1 MATSFV
7 SPSRHA
13 QYNIPSQ
20 PQSTSPPTL
29 TNTSSPTS
37 SDSTGDDEASA
48 NVQAR
53 AGAFDPRAADL
64 AAADAAVVVSTATN
78 AAINTFSPSIW
89 REHSHSL
96 IPGLDVNDV
105 EPHQQAKFGL
115 DSMNFG
121 SWDGNFANL
130 GVQNDADL
138 SVDMDSTSS
147 TDHGFSPGSVQSPTF
162 LHNAMPTFSG
172 ATQSMTQDSPD
183 GSDSKTGSV
192 SLEPA
197 GSSVGI
203 ASLAGSGEDS
213 DGPMAWAGKIS
224 DNDEAMFDS
233 FVQSGSF
240 DVPSIKAEPGAPH
253 GSGSNG
259 HSFAAMNIP
268 TSSSATMTPSSAPI
282 KATASRPTKPSNKA
296 NSSANPSRRNSGES
310 SEPRK
315 LPGTSTAASRRL
327 GSQTA
332 VHSNNLDA
340 DLGYSAFEVIRPS
353 REGLKD
359 LQVHIHGVPMHG
371 AKSRVE
377 TQIRMRIE
385 LVRPKSAP
393 AGGWE
398 RIGSFTHIKL
408 PPLSGTKRKSKKYQK
423 SDVPP
428 EKTLFVDA
436 TVVNATPPHDRVFV
450 CKGCRQRERKR
461 AHRKKDP
468 KTPLESQ
475 PTDEEMKS
483 LGVDPSAPDA
493 VEKTQAR
500 MEEEEKKRV
509 VLFNCGD
516 FVDFEEGEAVLPTRI
531 TCYCRHHKEKV
542 GFCVI
547 FTMRDWQGRLIAT
560 GSTPPIMITDDH
572 KSMGI
577 AAQAA
582 QAAAAGAA
590 SNASSPS
597 VSASLGV
604 IKQVNGTSPRNPPL
618 QQSQY
623 PEDQADA
630 ALSTSGSATP
640 SVSANTEAP
649 VKQKKER
656 SKPYDGNRRRRNTS
670 GKDLNM
676 TPYSGTGQNTPSLP
690 ATSPTAVGNG
700 VDFSSSDFWN
710 AFANAGPAMNGLGRS
725 NSTSTGAKTPGD
737 ASSVGGSPTSA
748 GLTGNWPTQSMHSS
762 ALPQQALQLPQIPP
776 QMQAQLAQGS
786 LSPTTLQTNLASL
799 PSLDL
804 EQFFRNAQAGVSSG
818 VDFAQLMAMAAAAAL
833 PPHLRPNSNHTAAP
847 SSASGQASP
856 PGQNHSMEQAPV
868 PRISKLIPGEG
879 PTSGGIEVTVL
890 GENFTEGT
898 TCVFGDTPAAN
909 TKVWAS
915 NTLVCLL
922 PPSSSPGPVVVSV
935 KGPTQAAQ
943 PPSVNGPLQLF
954 TYIDTTDRALME
966 LALQVVGLQMT
977 GQMRSAREVA
987 MRVVGSGGGQ
997 QASMP
1002 AAFNGG
1008 AGGGVNHTQARE
1020 AVAGLFTSR
1029 SQSSSFQDSVVQF
1042 LLLLDADVSTAE
1054 SAHPT
1059 IDAIRLANNQ
1069 GHTLLHLAT
1078 LMGFHR
1084 LVEVLIRRGCPLDA
1098 RDHNGATAL
1107 HFAAIQG
1114 RVTITRMLL
1123 RAGAR
1128 DDVADIN
1135 GLYAIDLA
1143 RNHDQVDVE
1152 TILDNTSR
1160 TGHWQTRRLSSHA
1173 TSSLCY
1179 DEDEEDLVS
1188 DDLSSEASPSDVDED
1203 NVSTSFDEYSDDSF
1217 SVSGGEAEDAPRA
1230 VTSDLADDIEAR
1242 QALSELPAPIID
1254 EKACLKTADE
1264 RLGEDATK
1272 VPVGKQDASE
1282 ADEDAASKSWLSK
1295 AGDTGADWMNRAF
1308 LPQTMAHKF
1317 SQLHMP
1323 TMPAMPAMPAMS
1335 AINVFH
1341 LGLQTPTFMPWSGA
1355 QRGESADTP
1364 GETSKEAGDAKGKTR
1379 SSAAVVEQGWEQ
1391 DERGRLFTLWRNIVE
1406 EGALSLIPLYSPPP
1420 AYESVAAAE
1429 SQSAASSASRE
1440 PTSSTATNRAMS
1452 TPEANTP
1459 IAGPSRRSSM
1469 RRRSAHASNEAPA
1482 TASTPASAHT
1492 ARVVASASSISKSK
1506 ANLTHGSTSAVARR
1520 RKNQLNLRDDAMLVW
1535 FWIPVLLIA
1544 LVVVLFSKSSS
1555 IFSYADLMSYLDLPA
1570 VGRK

>member
-1 MATSFV
+1 MSTSFA
-7 SPSRHA
+7 SASRHI
-13 QYNIPSQ
+13 QYNLHSD
-20 PQSTSPPTL
+20 PQSTSPPSL
-29 TNTSSPTS
+29 TTTSSPTS
-37 SDSTGDDEASA
+37 SDSTGDDEATANSRARSTASHRRAAEAAAAAHQSA
-48 NVQAR
+48 N
-53 AGAFDPRAADL
+53 
-64 AAADAAVVVSTATN
+64 N
-78 AAINTFSPSIW
+78 AFSPSIW
-89 REHSHSL
+89 GQHPQSL
-96 IPGLDVNDV
+96 IPGLDASDID
-105 EPHQQAKFGL
+105 PHQRVKLGVEG
-115 DSMNFG
+115 MNFAG
-121 SWDGNFANL
+121 WDTNFANL
-130 GVQNDADL
+130 GGQNDPDL
-138 SVDMDSTSS
+138 SMDMDSTSS
-147 TDHGFSPGSVQSPTF
+147 TDYGFSPHSMQSPASS
-162 LHNAMPTFSG
+162 HNAMPSFSG
-172 ATQSMTQDSPD
+172 ASQAMTQDSPS
-183 GSDSKTGSV
+183 GSDSKTGSMPRD
-192 SLEPA
+192 PA
-197 GSSVGI
+197 TI
-203 ASLAGSGEDS
+203 ASTASFAGSGEDS
-213 DGPMAWAGKIS
+213 DGHVAWTGKTS
-224 DNDEAMFDS
+224 DNDEAMFDT
-233 FVQSGSF
+233 FIQAGSF
-240 DVPSIKAEPGAPH
+240 DSPVIKSEPGASH
-253 GSGSNG
+253 ANGANG
-259 HSFAAMNIP
+259 HSFASMNIP
-268 TSSSATMTPSSAPI
+268 TSSSAAMMPPTAPVKPS
-282 KATASRPTKPSNKA
+282 ASRKSTTTA
-296 NSSANPSRRNSGES
+296 NASASSSRRNSGES
-310 SEPRK
+310 SEPKK
-315 LPGTSTAASRRL
+315 LAGSSTAVSRRV

-340 DLGYSAFEVIRPS
+340 DLGYSAFEVVRPN

-385 LVRPKSAP
+385 LVRPKTIP

-423 SDVPP
+423 TDVPP

-483 LGVDPSAPDA
+483 LGIDPSAPDA
-493 VEKTQAR
+493 VERTQAR

-597 VSASLGV
+597 APASLGV
-604 IKQVNGTSPRNPPL
+604 IKQVNGTSPRNPP
-618 QQSQY
+618 QQTQTTD
-623 PEDQADA
+623 DQSSA
-630 ALSTSGSATP
+630 AASTSGSATP
-640 SVSANTEAP
+640 NGSVCTEAP
-649 VKQKKER
+649 VKQRKER

-676 TPYSGTGQNTPSLP
+676 TPYSGTGQNTPSIS
-690 ATSPTAVGNG
+690 ATSPPAVGNGG
-700 VDFSSSDFWN
+700 VDFSSNDFWN
-710 AFANAGPAMNGLGRS
+710 AFATAGTAMTGLGRS
-725 NSTSTGAKTPGD
+725 NSTSTGTKTPGD
-737 ASSVGGSPTSA
+737 ASSVGGSPAPAAMIGA
-748 GLTGNWPTQSMHSS
+748 GPVQAMQQPNGI
-762 ALPQQALQLPQIPP
+762 PQQPLQLPQMPP

-799 PSLDL
+799 PNFDL

-833 PPHLRPNSNHTAAP
+833 PPHLRPNSTPPGPVNPAFA
-847 SSASGQASP
+847 QASP
-856 PGQNHSMEQAPV
+856 PSQNHSVEQAPV

-890 GENFTEGT
+890 GENFTEGI
-898 TCVFGDTPAAN
+898 TCVFGDVPASN

-935 KGPTQAAQ
+935 KGATQVAQ
-943 PPSVNGPLQLF
+943 PPPVNGPLQLF

-997 QASMP
+997 QPGMP

-1008 AGGGVNHTQARE
+1008 AGGGGIGHAQARE

-1029 SQSSSFQDSVVQF
+1029 SQSSNFQDTLVQF
-1042 LLLLDADVSTAE
+1042 LSLLDADVSTAE
-1054 SAHPT
+1054 HVQPRF
-1059 IDAIRLANNQ
+1059 DAIRLANKQ

-1084 LVEVLIRRGCPLDA
+1084 LVEALISRGCPLDA
-1098 RDHNGATAL
+1098 RDRNGVTAL

-1114 RVTITRMLL
+1114 RVTIARMLL

-1128 DDVADIN
+1128 DDVADAN

-1160 TGHWQTRRLSSHA
+1160 TGHWQTRRLTSHA
-1173 TSSLCY
+1173 ASSLSY

-1188 DDLSSEASPSDVDED
+1188 DELSSEPSQSDVDED
-1203 NVSTSFDEYSDDSF
+1203 NVSTSFDEYSDDSA
-1217 SVSGGEAEDAPRA
+1217 SVSGDDADDDVGRPTA
-1230 VTSDLADDIEAR
+1230 TDAADDIEAR
-1242 QALSELPAPIID
+1242 QALAELPAPVID
-1254 EKACLKTADE
+1254 EKASLKAADA
-1264 RLGEDATK
+1264 RLVEEATK
-1272 VPVGKQDASE
+1272 LSSKEKEANTDQDSAVN
-1282 ADEDAASKSWLSK
+1282 KSWLSK

-1308 LPQTMAHKF
+1308 LPQTVAHKF
-1317 SQLHMP
+1317 AQLHMP
-1323 TMPAMPAMPAMS
+1323 AMPTMP

-1341 LGLQTPTFMPWSGA
+1341 LGIQAPAFMPWSGA
-1355 QRGESADTP
+1355 QRGEQAGAQGASIEEI
-1364 GETSKEAGDAKGKTR
+1364 GEGKGKAR
-1379 SSAAVVEQGWEQ
+1379 SETAPVQQNWEQ
-1391 DERGRLFTLWRNIVE
+1391 DERGRLLTLWKNIVE
-1406 EGALSLIPLYSPPP
+1406 EGAWSLNPLYSPPP

-1429 SQSAASSASRE
+1429 GQSSASLPAQE
-1440 PTSSTATNRAMS
+1440 ASSSTSVTAAETTSEAS
-1452 TPEANTP
+1452 TTP
-1459 IAGPSRRSSM
+1459 VAGPSRRTST
-1469 RRRSAHASNEAPA
+1469 RRRPAHASEGSSAASTSSTSTHTAKPAPSTSNSNSKGKAPA
-1482 TASTPASAHT
+1482 HSSST
-1492 ARVVASASSISKSK
+1492 
-1506 ANLTHGSTSAVARR
+1506 AVARR
-1520 RKNQLNLRDDAMLVW
+1520 RKGQLQLRDDAMLVW

-1544 LVVVLFSKSSS
+1544 AVVLLFSKSSS

-1570 VGRK
+1570 VGRNREA